1 MPHAAGLWYEWHGP
15 VDAPVVILSPGLGG
29 SAGYWTPNLAALTAR
44 YRVLLYDHRGT
55 ARSDKAL
62 PETVTVE
69 AMADDLLAL
78 MDALGVAQAHLI
90 GHAAGGIIGL
100 AMALKAPE
108 RLGKLIVVNGWVA
121 PDPHFARCFE
131 VRLALLRHIGPT
143 AYVRAQPIF
152 LYPADWI
159 SANSAAL
166 DADEPLHLSHFPPA
180 ENIERRVAAL
190 KAFDIADRLG
200 EIDVPVLAIVAA
212 DDMLVPASC
221 ADPIERGIAGAR
233 RVTMAWGGHAC
244 NITDPARFNAIT
256 LEFLGD

>member
-1 MPHAAGLWYEWHGP
+1 MPHAADLYYEWHGAD
-15 VDAPVVILSPGLGG
+15 DAPVVILSPGLGG
-29 SAGYWTPNLAALTAR
+29 SAGYWTPNLAALAAQ

-55 ARSDKAL
+55 ARSNRAL
-62 PETVTVE
+62 PQTVTVDD
-69 AMADDLLAL
+69 MAGDLIAL
-78 MDALGVAQAHLI
+78 MDALGIAKAHLI

-100 AMALKAPE
+100 AMALKAPD
-108 RLGKLIVVNGWVA
+108 RLAKLVVVNGWVA
-121 PDPHFARCFE
+121 PDPHFARCFD
-131 VRLALLRHIGPT
+131 VRLTLLRCAGPA

-159 SANSAAL
+159 SAHSAAL
-166 DADEPLHLSHFPPA
+166 DAEEPLHLSHFPPP

-212 DDMLVPASC
+212 DDMLVPAC
-221 ADPIERGIAGAR
+221 ASDRIEIGIAGAR

-244 NITDPARFNAIT
+244 NITDPDRFNAIT
-256 LEFLGD
+256 LAFLED

>member
-1 MPHAAGLWYEWHGP
+1 MPHSAGLYYEWHGP
-15 VDAPVVILSPGLGG
+15 DDAPVMILSPGLGG
-29 SAGYWTPNLAALTAR
+29 SAGYWTPNLAALSAR

-55 ARSDKAL
+55 ARSDRAL

-69 AMADDLLAL
+69 DMADDLIAL
-78 MDALGVAQAHLI
+78 MDALGIAQAHLV
-90 GHAAGGIIGL
+90 GHAAGGVVGL

-108 RLGKLIVVNGWVA
+108 RLAKLVIVNGWVR
-121 PDPHFARCFE
+121 PDPYFARCFD
-131 VRLALLRHIGPT
+131 VRLTLLRCGGPA

-159 SANSAAL
+159 SAHNAVLEAE
-166 DADEPLHLSHFPPA
+166 EPLHLSHFPPP

-190 KAFDIADRLG
+190 KAFDIGDRLS
-200 EIDVPVLAIVAA
+200 EIDVPVLAIVSA

-221 ADPIERGIAGAR
+221 SDLIEQGILGAR
-233 RVTMAWGGHAC
+233 RATLAWGGHAC
-244 NITDPARFNAIT
+244 NVTDPVRFNQLV

>member
-1 MPHAAGLWYEWHGP
+1 MPVAAGLYYEFHGP

-29 SAGYWTPNLAALTAR
+29 SAGYWTPNLAALSAH

-55 ARSDKAL
+55 ARSERSL
-62 PETVTVE
+62 PETVTID

-78 MDALGVAQAHLI
+78 MDALGIARAHLI

-100 AMALKAPE
+100 VMALKAPA
-108 RLGKLIVVNGWVA
+108 RLNKLIVVNGWVA
-121 PDPHFARCFE
+121 PDPHFARCFD
-131 VRLALLRHIGPT
+131 VRLTLLRHAGPA

-166 DADEPLHLSHFPPA
+166 DAEEPLHLSHFPPP

-190 KAFDIADRLG
+190 KAFDIGNRLG
-200 EIDVPVLAIVAA
+200 DIDVPMLAIVAA

-221 ADPIERGIAGAR
+221 SDPIERGITGAR

-244 NITDPARFNAIT
+244 NITDPDRFNAIA

>member
-1 MPHAAGLWYEWHGP
+1 MAHAAGLWYEWHGS
-15 VDAPVVILSPGLGG
+15 VDAPVVIMSPGLGG

-69 AMADDLLAL
+69 TMAADLLAL
-78 MDALGVAQAHLI
+78 MDALGIAKAHLI

-100 AMALKAPE
+100 AMALKAPA
-108 RLGKLIVVNGWVA
+108 RLDKLIVVNGWVA
-121 PDPHFARCFE
+121 PDPHFARCFD
-131 VRLALLRHIGPT
+131 VRLALLRHIGPA

-152 LYPADWI
+152 LFPADWI

-166 DADEPLHLSHFPPA
+166 DAEEPLHLSHFPPP

-190 KAFDIADRLG
+190 KAFDIGDRLG

-221 ADPIERGIAGAR
+221 ADAIERGIAGAR

-244 NITDPARFNAIT
+244 NITDPDRFNAIA